1 MLRDDRQLALSAAI
15 EACLHAA
22 HVHEDGAQLLGDDTV
37 GLRQLAAARRR
48 DAKKLAEHLRRLGDL
63 PPEPDPEYEVAADV
77 ISHIKGALADDDRRQ
92 ALERSNAAD
101 EALAA
106 ALREALQ
113 QELSPDCRREIER
126 ILSSQA
132 QLA

>member
-1 MLRDDRQLALSAAI
+1 MLRDERQLALTAAI

-22 HVHEDGAQLLGDDTV
+22 HVHEDGAALIGDADA
-37 GLRQLAAARRR
+37 GLRQLAAKRRR
-48 DAKKLAEHLRRLGDL
+48 DAEKLAEHLRHLGDL
-63 PPEPDPEYEVAADV
+63 PPEPDPEYQIATDV
-77 ISHIKGALADDDRRQ
+77 LSHIKGALADDDRGQ
-92 ALERSNAAD
+92 ALERSNAAE

-113 QELSPDCRREIER
+113 QELPPDCRREVER

>member
-1 MLRDDRQLALSAAI
+1 MLRDDRQLALTAAI

-22 HVHEDGAQLLGDDTV
+22 HVHEDGAQLIADDDV
-37 GLRQLAAARRR
+37 GLRQLAAERRR
-48 DAKKLAEHLRRLGDL
+48 DAEKIAEHLRHLGDL
-63 PPEPDPEYEVAADV
+63 PPEPDPEYEIATDV

-92 ALERSNAAD
+92 ALERSNAAE
-101 EALAA
+101 EALAT

-113 QELSPDCRREIER
+113 QDLPPGCRRELER

-132 QLA
+132 RLA

>member
-1 MLRDDRQLALSAAI
+1 MIGSSLDAAI

-37 GLRQLAAARRR
+37 GLRQLAAARR
-48 DAKKLAEHLRRLGDL
+48 DAEKLAEHLRRLGDL

-92 ALERSNAAD
+92 ALERSNAA
-101 EALAA
+101 EQALAA

-113 QELSPDCRREIER
+113 QDLPPDCRREIER
-126 ILSSQA
+126 ILSSQV

>member
-48 DAKKLAEHLRRLGDL
+48 DAEKLAEHLRRLGDL

-92 ALERSNAAD
+92 ALERSNAA
-101 EALAA
+101 EQALAA

-113 QELSPDCRREIER
+113 QELPPDCRHEIEQ
-126 ILSSQA
+126 ILSSQV

>member
-1 MLRDDRQLALSAAI
+1 MLRDDRQLALTAAI

-22 HVHEDGAQLLGDDTV
+22 HAHEDGAQLLGDDSV

-48 DAKKLAEHLRRLGDL
+48 DAEKLAEHLRRLDDL
-63 PPEPDPEYEVAADV
+63 PPEPDPEYQMAADV
-77 ISHIKGALADDDRRQ
+77 ISHIKGALADDERRQ
-92 ALERSNAAD
+92 ALERSNAA
-101 EALAA
+101 EQALAT

-113 QELSPDCRREIER
+113 QDLPPDCRREIER
-126 ILSSQA
+126 ILSSQV

>member
-48 DAKKLAEHLRRLGDL
+48 DAEKLAEHLRRLGDL

-92 ALERSNAAD
+92 ALERSNVA
-101 EALAA
+101 EQALAA

-113 QELSPDCRREIER
+113 QELPPDCRREIER
-126 ILSSQA
+126 ILSSQV

>member
-1 MLRDDRQLALSAAI
+1 MLRDDRQLALTAAI

-22 HVHEDGAQLLGDDTV
+22 HVHEDGAQLLGDGTV
-37 GLRQLAAARRR
+37 GLRQLAAARRG
-48 DAKKLAEHLRRLGDL
+48 DAERLAEHLRRLGDL

-77 ISHIKGALADDDRRQ
+77 ISHIKGVLADDDRRQ
-92 ALERSNAAD
+92 ALERSNAAE

-106 ALREALQ
+106 ALREALS
-113 QELSPDCRREIER
+113 QELPPDCRREIER
-126 ILSSQA
+126 ILGSQV

>member
-15 EACLHAA
+15 AACLHAA

-48 DAKKLAEHLRRLGDL
+48 DAEKLAEHLRRLGDL

-77 ISHIKGALADDDRRQ
+77 ISHIMGALSDDDRRQ
-92 ALERSNAAD
+92 ALERSNAA
-101 EALAA
+101 EQALAA
-106 ALREALQ
+106 ALREALL
-113 QELSPDCRREIER
+113 QELPPDCRREIEL
-126 ILSSQA
+126 ILSSQV